1 MAVFIF
7 ALHFLVYSIFARVL
21 NWSLPVTY
29 YLLTS
34 PLTTLHADKGGL
46 LAVLSRVQFLIRCVQ
61 RTSLSRPRGL
71 VTFCPTVYD
80 VRKLCSDFSMA
91 HRYLEIYVC
100 SYILQTCCFQTW
112 ISLWQEDILFG
123 GWPKMRKNGQFHKLY
138 ARDLVSQMR
147 VLLRYHLYSFENMPY
162 IGNTSRS
169 SYFVIYLSMD
179 DQDMW

>member
-1 MAVFIF
+1 
-7 ALHFLVYSIFARVL
+7 
-21 NWSLPVTY
+21 
-29 YLLTS
+29 
-34 PLTTLHADKGGL
+34 
-46 LAVLSRVQFLIRCVQ
+46 
-61 RTSLSRPRGL
+61 
-71 VTFCPTVYD
+71 
-80 VRKLCSDFSMA
+80 MA
-91 HRYLEIYVC
+91 HRHLEIYVC

-162 IGNTSRS
+162 IGNTSRF

-179 DQDMW
+179 DQDMWESSLCSCIACPHLSFNFCAHHYSSSPKWHHLLFLPPPWTTPWKCPQVRKINLSSIYHQLINLVSTDYW